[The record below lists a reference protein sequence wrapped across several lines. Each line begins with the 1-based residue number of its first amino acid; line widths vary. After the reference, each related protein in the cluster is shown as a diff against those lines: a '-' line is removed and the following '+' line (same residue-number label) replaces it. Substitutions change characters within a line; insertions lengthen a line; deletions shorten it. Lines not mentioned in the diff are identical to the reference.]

1 MCTEHAYT
9 QIMRNLGELERSIM
23 DVLWSADGALPV
35 AEIRSRLNLARTRP
49 AALTTVLTV
58 LSRLEAKNFV
68 ATERGTRPRQYRAV
82 DDHASHTASLMWDVL
97 GSADDREAALARFI
111 DTVPRSDAETL
122 RRLLG

>member
-1 MCTEHAYT
+1 
-9 QIMRNLGELERSIM
+9 MRNLGELERSIM
-23 DVLWSADGALPV
+23 DVLWSSSAPLPV
-35 AEIRSRLNLARTRP
+35 AEIRGRLNMNRANP

-58 LSRLEAKNFV
+58 LSRLEIKGFV

-82 DDHASHTASLMWDVL
+82 DDHAAHTAALMWDVL

-111 DTVPRSDAETL
+111 DTVPHSDADTL